1 MSGGSITA
9 VQELPVT
16 DEEQLLKTRRGD
28 YQLPHLMRWRDR
40 EAQPRFPQVP
50 LIGADTKI
58 AAIGSCFA
66 ERVTEVLSARGMN
79 TTFHPTGL
87 QYNTFSILQEFRHL
101 FTEPSPYSDDDITLA
116 GEHGWEHPFRKSLR
130 ADSREQILAMQAE
143 ADAQALEAYSKADL
157 VIITLGLTEIWQRT
171 SDGLV
176 AVELPPAPLH
186 ERGDFQFRSAT
197 TAENIANLHAIVD
210 VLREHTSAEIL
221 VTVSPVPL
229 HATFRDMDVV
239 VANCESKTRLRAAVA
254 DFLEQRPD
262 VHYFHS
268 YELVAHW
275 QGPESFFLEDGR
287 HVSPEG
293 VAFIMNE
300 FLRMYGKDE
309 VRPDFVPFGEV
320 AMPDQTLKKRLL
332 NLRAKARSKARQLKG
347 MEG

>member
-1 MSGGSITA
+1 MS
-9 VQELPVT
+9 

-28 YQLPHLMRWRDR
+28 YRLPHLMRWRDR
-40 EAQPRFPQVP
+40 GLQPSFSGVP

-66 ERVTEVLSARGMN
+66 ERVTEVLSSRGMHA
-79 TTFHPTGL
+79 TFHPAGL
-87 QYNTFSILQEFRHL
+87 QYNTFSILQEFNHL
-101 FTEPSPYSDDDITLA
+101 FGAGRPYSDDDITEG
-116 GEHGWEHPFRKSLR
+116 GEHGWEHPFRKALR
-130 ADSREQILAMQAE
+130 AGSREKVLAMQLDC
-143 ADAQALEAYSKADL
+143 DARAQDAYEQADL
-157 VIITLGLTEIWQRT
+157 VIITLGLTEIWERI
-171 SDGLV
+171 SDGRV
-176 AVELPPAPLH
+176 AVELPTAPLH
-186 ERGDFQFRSAT
+186 ERGDFRFRSAT

-210 VLREHTSAEIL
+210 LLREHTSAEIL